1 MSATTPSSEG
11 KITKVPAPPL
21 PATLIQSLPTA
32 AAIIQHVVAIERLRP
47 QLEKELKQATKRGAI
62 DLARCFIVFHRMM
75 SVMGDKLKSLNAL
88 FEEYKVL
95 RMPAAFEA
103 AGVTHV
109 PLDAGYRVGVNYT
122 WRASIKGDMRE
133 KAYDYLRKNYAD
145 CVIETVNSSTLSA
158 LARELQEEKNIE
170 LPSSMFN
177 VAHVP
182 STSVTRTG

>member
-1 MSATTPSSEG
+1 M
-11 KITKVPAPPL
+11 V
-21 PATLIQSLPTA
+21 
-32 AAIIQHVVAIERLRP
+32 HVTAIERLRP

-62 DLARCFIVFHRMM
+62 DLARCFTVFHRMM
-75 SVMGDKLKSLNAL
+75 SVMGDKLKPLTAL

-122 WRASIKGDMRE
+122 WRASIKGDMRN
-133 KAYDYLRKNYAD
+133 KAYDYLRKNYPD

-158 LARELQEEKNIE
+158 LARELQEEKNVE
-170 LPSSMFN
+170 LPSAMFN

-182 STSVTRTG
+182 STSVTKTT